1 MEENWAEIYT
11 CLASWLPLVFNKW
24 IVSRSSSLW
33 VLYEPRGHAF
43 TLILRNRFS
52 ALRALCGLPILPALP
67 PSLAGNDDS
76 FCCLYV
82 YTFIRMSHSGK
93 QTLVLSDTVI
103 SVCGFNTSPMFSHGF
118 MAHSSLSL
126 TSIPLFGWNTAPLPK
141 YFLLVSTFRQ
151 LKLFTHICIQVFI
164 CM

>member
-52 ALRALCGLPILPALP
+52 ALRALCRLPILPALP
-67 PSLAGNDDS
+67 PSLAGSDDS

-93 QTLVLSDTVI
+93 QTVVLSDTVI
-103 SVCGFNTSPMFSHGF
+103 SVCVGLTPLPCFPVVWWLNLPYHWLLSPCLDGTLLPYQSTSC
-118 MAHSSLSL
+118 LSL
-126 TSIPLFGWNTAPLPK
+126 HSGN
-141 YFLLVSTFRQ
+141 
-151 LKLFTHICIQVFI
+151 
-164 CM
+164 